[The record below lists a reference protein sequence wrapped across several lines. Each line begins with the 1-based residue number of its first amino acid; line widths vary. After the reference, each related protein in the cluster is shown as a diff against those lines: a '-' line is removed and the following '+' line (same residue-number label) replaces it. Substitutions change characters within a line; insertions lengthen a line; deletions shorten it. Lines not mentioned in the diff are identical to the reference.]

1 MDYFLNAKRGIVRFF
16 LLISCFSSCLF
27 SYELVVA
34 SMFYNEAPYL
44 REWVEYH
51 RMAGVDHFWLYND
64 NSTDNWEEVLL
75 PYMEEGLVEVFNW
88 PIYPST
94 AFINVFEKDTSLLK
108 EPLEKDE
115 LPYVEETA
123 IGLTSTNEGIPEA
136 NSSVESSNDT
146 IGVVEVK
153 PIAEET
159 AKFLSI
165 GSSFWSY
172 YNFIGRQ
179 CMVFKESLKKGNG
192 VAKWVTFI
200 DIDEFILPMKG
211 ASIPE
216 CLDKY
221 FSDAQAIYVNWRCFG
236 TGGVNIPKGESLLF
250 NLTACSLQ
258 SHPRNAVGKM
268 IIRPECASINI
279 TPYWWECSMPYSP
292 HFCFLKEEGIY
303 CNGSGEKIYPIQGED
318 FKTDGFTHA
327 KYLRINH
334 YTMRDES
341 FFSNVRLERL
351 RSMGKIEEAEL
362 NIEHNKH
369 FSLVKDFAMINFL
382 KKNYPDA
389 ESKLKLDTLE
399 LNK

>member
-1 MDYFLNAKRGIVRFF
+1 MDYFLNVKRGVVSFF

-64 NSTDNWEEVLL
+64 NSTDNWKEVLL
-75 PYMEEGLVEVFNW
+75 PFMEEGLVEVFNW

-108 EPLEKDE
+108 ESLEKDM
-115 LPYVEETA
+115 LPYVE
-123 IGLTSTNEGIPEA
+123 GI
-136 NSSVESSNDT
+136 
-146 IGVVEVK
+146 
-153 PIAEET
+153 
-159 AKFLSI
+159 AKLMNT

-179 CMVFKESLKKGNG
+179 CMVFKESLKKGKG

-200 DIDEFILPMKG
+200 DIDEFILPIKG

-279 TPYWWECSMPYSP
+279 TPYWWEFSMPYSP
-292 HFCFLKEEGIY
+292 HFCFLKEGGIY
-303 CNGSGEKIYPIQGED
+303 CNGSGDKIYPIQGED

-341 FFSNVRLERL
+341 FFSNIRLERL
-351 RSMGKIEEAEL
+351 RLMGKIEEAEL

-389 ESKLKLDTLE
+389 ESKLKCD
-399 LNK
+399 